1 MGRMVG
7 NDLRTPNP
15 KSSFQE
21 KFQFQMGAW
30 RGSFKDPKSKSKFS
44 VKRPKFG
51 EALVAFSYS
60 NSKTLGLTE
69 PNV

>member
-7 NDLRTPNP
+7 NDLRTSNP
-15 KSSFQE
+15 KSSFPR
-21 KFQFQMGAW
+21 KVSISDGAW
-30 RGSFKDPKSKSKFS
+30 SDSFKDPKSKSKFS

-69 PNV
+69 PSV